1 MKPQESLCTACGLAV
16 SSEDSV
22 TVDNGRLFHVDCNRP
37 RTLSAEERLLLATY
51 CWDHAVAGCAAC
63 ERAYRVPE
71 LISVLVKGQ
80 THYCPF
86 CHRDLIESVRAHLYE
101 CTMLPPL
108 VRRRAREARE
118 TARRL
123 VKRSHE
129 LTHAAEVLLRET
141 EVAVKSL
148 REAMRESPKR
158 ST

>member
-1 MKPQESLCTACGLAV
+1 MKSQESICTACRLAI

-22 TVDNGRLFHVDCNRP
+22 SVHNGQLLHVDCNRP
-37 RTLSAEERLLLATY
+37 RALRAEERLLLATY
-51 CWDHAVAGCAAC
+51 CWDHSVADCAAC

-71 LISVLVKGQ
+71 LISVLVKGR

-86 CHRDLIESVRAHLYE
+86 CHHDLIESVRAHLYE

-108 VRRRAREARE
+108 VRRRARETRA

-123 VKRSHE
+123 AKRSHE
-129 LTHAAEVLLRET
+129 LMNAAEILMREA

-148 REAMRESPKR
+148 RDAMRESRKR
-158 ST
+158 QT